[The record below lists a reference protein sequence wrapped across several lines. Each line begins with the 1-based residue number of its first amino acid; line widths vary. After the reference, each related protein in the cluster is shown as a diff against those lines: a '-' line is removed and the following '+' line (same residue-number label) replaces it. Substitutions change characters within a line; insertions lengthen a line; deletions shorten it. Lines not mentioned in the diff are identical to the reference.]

1 MRFLFLTAVTLV
13 IVGCS
18 TSQPTVAPIVTEAP
32 KTTESAP
39 LEPLPQVTPHPD
51 VITIAEAIALLNDPS
66 AVASTAKHHGYKM
79 LSNYGVYRLD
89 NYSSML
95 YKNCKPA
102 KLMGNNVYEDM
113 PLPLRKGTSSYV
125 AIKDDV
131 TIGVFNAKAYT
142 NLTEQLL
149 AAGFRLVSEGHE
161 TEYTNGTHTAY
172 CYASRKTIRIE
183 K

>member
-1 MRFLFLTAVTLV
+1 
-13 IVGCS
+13 
-18 TSQPTVAPIVTEAP
+18 
-32 KTTESAP
+32 
-39 LEPLPQVTPHPD
+39 
-51 VITIAEAIALLNDPS
+51 
-66 AVASTAKHHGYKM
+66 
-79 LSNYGVYRLD
+79 
-89 NYSSML
+89 
-95 YKNCKPA
+95 
-102 KLMGNNVYEDM
+102 MGNNVYEDM